1 MHVCAACFRVA
12 MFSYG
17 KTLTHFVSNSIGILT
32 AWRTIVV
39 KQLLKDHKSMFKK
52 KLSLQIVLRC
62 SNVKSES
69 TS

>member
-1 MHVCAACFRVA
+1 

-52 KLSLQIVLRC
+52 KIVIAN
-62 SNVKSES
+62 SFEMF
-69 TS
+69 